1 MPRPRTLE
9 QLKASGYRPRSVK
22 DEMRANLIARLRS
35 GEKLFPGIVGYENT
49 VEPQIVNAVLSRHDF
64 ILLGLRGQA
73 KTRLLRSLVQFLDE
87 WIPAIEGCPLNSDP
101 YQPLTHHAKTAVE
114 ERGNDTPITWI
125 PREQRYQEK
134 LATPDVTIA
143 DLIGDIDPIKAAT
156 LRLDYSDER
165 VIHYGIVPR
174 TNRGIF
180 AINELPDLQPRIQ
193 VGLLN
198 ILEEKDFQIRG
209 FPVRMPLDVV
219 MVFSANPEDYTNRG
233 NIAINELPDLQP
245 RIQVGLLNILEE
257 KDFQIRGFPVRM
269 PLDVVMVFSANPED
283 YTNRGNIITPLR
295 DRINSQIITHYPQ
308 RREDGMAITAQES
321 WIAREGS
328 VEVRVPAFMREL
340 VEEVAIQARRSEYVD
355 QNSGVSARLPIA
367 LIENLVSN
375 AERRAL
381 TTGETTVTTRVCDL
395 QSAVSAVSG
404 KVELVLEGEQEGALN
419 VARALLGRGIKSL
432 FSQRFPDAYKPKR
445 TRAAAAA
452 AAAEG
457 ETLATSEYRPVLEWF
472 ASGSHIEIS
481 DDIPQ
486 AEYVRRLSAVKGLG
500 TLAAKYLKPADPEEA
515 AVAME
520 LVLEGLHQHS
530 MLSRERTDGATT
542 A

>member
-1 MPRPRTLE
+1 MSRPRTLRE
-9 QLKASGYRPRSVK
+9 LKAAGYRHRTVK
-22 DEMRANLIARLRS
+22 DELRDNMIARLRA
-35 GEKLFPGIVGYENT
+35 GEPLFPGIIGYEHT

-73 KTRLLRSLVQFLDE
+73 KTRILRSLSRFLDE
-87 WIPAIEGCPLNSDP
+87 WVPAIEGCPLNSDP
-101 YQPLTHHAKTAVE
+101 LLPLTHHARLTLDAK
-114 ERGNDTPITWI
+114 GDDTPLRWLH
-125 PREQRYQEK
+125 RDERYQEK

-165 VIHYGIVPR
+165 VIHYGIIPR
-174 TNRGIF
+174 SNRGIF
-180 AINELPDLQPRIQ
+180 
-193 VGLLN
+193 
-198 ILEEKDFQIRG
+198 
-209 FPVRMPLDVV
+209 
-219 MVFSANPEDYTNRG
+219 
-233 NIAINELPDLQP
+233 AINELPDLQP

-295 DRINSQIITHYPQ
+295 DRINSQIMTHYPLS
-308 RREDGMAITAQES
+308 REQGIEITAQES
-321 WIAREGS
+321 WLERDSGIEVS
-328 VEVRVPAFMREL
+328 VPSFMREL

-381 TTGETTVTTRVCDL
+381 ATGESRVVTRVCDL
-395 QSAVSAVSG
+395 QNAVSAVSG

-419 VARALLGRGIKSL
+419 VARALLGRGVKAL
-432 FSQRFPDAYKPKR
+432 FSQRFPDAYKPR
-445 TRAAAAA
+445 RGRSAAAQAQNESELAA
-452 AAAEG
+452 
-457 ETLATSEYRPVLEWF
+457 SEYRPLLEWF
-472 ASGSHIEIS
+472 ASGNTVMVS
-481 DDIPQ
+481 DDLGH
-486 AEYVRRLSAVKGLG
+486 AEYARRLAAVRGLRE
-500 TLAAKYLKPADPEEA
+500 LATKYLEPRSGEEH

-520 LVLEGLHQHS
+520 LVLEGLHQNS
-530 MLSRERTDGATT
+530 MLSRERTDGAGT
-542 A
+542 AYKDMLKSMLSGLGTED